1 MRQTRYTY
9 SKQFQFL
16 IFSIE
21 IMARTMFPSFFSG
34 SRVKWVK
41 KIDVCKDLNAKETG
55 RKASSKIK
63 AYGIGGKA
71 CMTSEKT
78 NATTNYL

>member
-1 MRQTRYTY
+1 
-9 SKQFQFL
+9 
-16 IFSIE
+16 
-21 IMARTMFPSFFSG
+21 MARTMFPSFFSG

-55 RKASSKIK
+55 RKTSSKIK
-63 AYGIGGKA
+63 AYGIGGS
-71 CMTSEKT
+71 MHDLREKT